1 MEGFKKDDLEHYGLK
16 GQKWGIRK
24 YQNKDGTYTEAGKKR
39 YNREQKKASKL
50 TAQARVSSRAV
61 RLAEKKTHK
70 AKVKAH
76 MAPTDK
82 NRLSY
87 AANRSALEKLREKN
101 GKNIDAINTHIDE
114 LKKTYGEK
122 NVKGLRVNRHGVV
135 KDSVM
140 KKQLSDIVVST
151 AFSTGVDYVT
161 KQMIKDLVNKSVSSI
176 AGTGIAV
183 LGASF
188 VGVAAASQAIKSVAG
203 AAAKKAKEDFVVD
216 ATYKK
221 AYNQSKRNI
230 KKKRKY

>member
-16 GQKWGIRK
+16 GQKWGVRR
-24 YQNKDGTYTEAGKKR
+24 YQFPDGTYTPAGKKR
-39 YNREQKKASKL
+39 YNREQKKAGKL

-61 RLAEKKTHK
+61 RLAEKKTYK
-70 AKVKAH
+70 AKGKAH
-76 MAPTDK
+76 MMPTDK

-87 AANRSALEKLREKN
+87 AANKSALEKLRAN
-101 GKNIDAINTHIDE
+101 NDKNIEAINTHIDE

-151 AFSTGVDYVT
+151 AFSTGVGYVT
-161 KQMIKDLVNKSVSSI
+161 KQMTKDLVNKSVNSI
-176 AGTGIAV
+176 IGTGIVAS
-183 LGASF
+183 GASF
-188 VGVAAASQAIKSVAG
+188 VGVAVAGQAIKNVAG
-203 AAAKKAKEDFVVD
+203 VAAKKAKEDFVVD
-216 ATYKK
+216 MTYKK

-230 KKKRKY
+230 KRKRRF